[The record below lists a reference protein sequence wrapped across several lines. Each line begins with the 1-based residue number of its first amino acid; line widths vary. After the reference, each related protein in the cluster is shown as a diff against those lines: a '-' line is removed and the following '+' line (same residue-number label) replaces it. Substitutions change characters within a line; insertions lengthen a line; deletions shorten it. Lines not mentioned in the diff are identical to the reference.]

1 MSNALTEAVAG
12 PVSRATLSVM
22 TRQILVVGSL
32 NMDLIVRS
40 PRIPVPGETIA
51 GHGYFEAPGGK
62 GANQAF
68 ACARLGGRV
77 AMLGRVGA
85 DAFGARLTGNL
96 AAAGCAVEGIAADAS
111 THTGLALIVIAADG
125 QNSIILVPGANEGLL
140 PEHLE
145 RQWPAFQS
153 AGIVLLQLEI
163 PLETAQ
169 SAVRLARRAGARVVL
184 DPAPARALPGE
195 LLPSVD
201 ILTPNESEAAL
212 LTGRVPGPLAL
223 ADAEAMGRELLARGP
238 STVVLKMGASGC
250 LLMTAGSRTGL
261 HVPAPQV
268 SAIDTTAAG
277 DVFNAAMAVGL
288 SEGLDLLPACRFAQ
302 RAAALSVTRLGA
314 QTSVPSREEVER
326 WTE

>member
-1 MSNALTEAVAG
+1 MAK
-12 PVSRATLSVM
+12 
-22 TRQILVVGSL
+22 QILVVGSL

-51 GHGYFEAPGGK
+51 GHGYLEAPGGK

-85 DAFGARLTGNL
+85 DAFGARLTSNL
-96 AAAGCAVEGIAADAS
+96 AAAGCVVEGIAADPA

-125 QNSIILVPGANEGLL
+125 QNSIVLSPGANERLL
-140 PEHLE
+140 PVHLE
-145 RQWPAFQS
+145 QHELAFQS
-153 AGIVLLQLEI
+153 AGTVLLQLEV
-163 PLETAQ
+163 PLETVLTA
-169 SAVRLARRAGARVVL
+169 ARLAKRAGARLVL
-184 DPAPARALPGE
+184 DPAPARALPKE
-195 LLPSVD
+195 LLQSVD

-212 LTGRVPGPLAL
+212 LTGREPGILTQ
-223 ADAEAMGRELLARGP
+223 AEAEAIGRDLLAMGP

-250 LLMTAGSRTGL
+250 LVMTAGSRTGL
-261 HVPAPQV
+261 HLPAPQV
-268 SAIDTTAAG
+268 TAVDTTAAG

-288 SEGLDLLPACRFAQ
+288 SEGLDLLQACRFAH

-314 QTSVPSREEVER
+314 QTSAPSRQEVEG
-326 WTE
+326 WTA